1 MLKLNLLFFLKEVN
15 IIFFNLREKR
25 INECFNKFKSTTY
38 DFQKQSHWDNVT
50 LQEVYRHEFSVL
62 HFRVVISRFFFLG
75 KMAA

>member
-38 DFQKQSHWDNVT
+38 DFQKQRHWDNVT
-50 LQEVYRHEFSVL
+50 LKKYIGTNFQSFIFELLFLPFS
-62 HFRVVISRFFFLG
+62 F
-75 KMAA
+75 